1 MLCGHILGRSF
12 TPAFEQMRLDNT
24 ASIAC
29 GTFVQIRTQI
39 PRPSMPPYR
48 HMSGIK
54 VSIIVAGRTISCEIF
69 ARIRASNMRA
79 YLPRK
84 SEMFLPRQ
92 KREMRQRDVAPKK
105 SNKAKQNRILQ
116 ASPLKCAVRI
126 FRMSEVKRANE
137 GGKSEFLR
145 VRRARNLDTLPQKE
159 RKPRLKKTILRRNR
173 VPPQR
178 AMVRY
183 IRGVVFEWRGCR
195 SKSEKQKGPNSNKL
209 SEPFPF
215 CFSLIP
221 IRFAA
226 PPPDPSSTRYKKGY
240 CRRAR

>member
-1 MLCGHILGRSF
+1 MNFRGKGEPRSRATRRGKRGKQQRSGLGF
-12 TPAFEQMRLDNT
+12 PLKQAKNEKADAACAAPALFL
-24 ASIAC
+24 
-29 GTFVQIRTQI
+29 FVFHLTQ
-39 PRPSMPPYR
+39 
-48 HMSGIK
+48 
-54 VSIIVAGRTISCEIF
+54 
-69 ARIRASNMRA
+69 AR
-79 YLPRK
+79 
-84 SEMFLPRQ
+84 
-92 KREMRQRDVAPKK
+92 
-105 SNKAKQNRILQ
+105 QNRILQ

-126 FRMSEVKRANE
+126 FRTSATCRASE

-145 VRRARNLDTLPQKE
+145 VRRARDLDTLPQKE

-195 SKSEKQKGPNSNKL
+195 SKSEKSRGGKSSQL
-209 SEPFPF
+209 FRLFPRD
-215 CFSLIP
+215 FSLNS